1 MINDTNAI
9 LMPDHEMYLQVMAAL
24 KRYHEAKDMG
34 APAHE
39 VERLRQIYDAHAQAV
54 TDYQL
59 KALSGRGAPSH

>member
-1 MINDTNAI
+1 MSSDATDV
-9 LMPDHEMYLQVMAAL
+9 LMPDHEMYLQVTAAL

-39 VERLRQIYDAHAQAV
+39 IERLRQIYDAHAQAV

-59 KALSGRGAPSH
+59 KALTGKGTLAH

>member
-1 MINDTNAI
+1 MSKEPSGL
-9 LMPDHEMYLQVMAAL
+9 LMPDHEMYLQVTAAL

-34 APAHE
+34 APANE

-59 KALSGRGAPSH
+59 KALSGRSSPAH

>member
-1 MINDTNAI
+1 MSSDANDV
-9 LMPDHEMYLQVMAAL
+9 LMPDHEMYLQVTAAL

-34 APAHE
+34 APAYE

-59 KALSGRGAPSH
+59 KALTRKGTPAH

>member
-1 MINDTNAI
+1 MSKDVNHL
-9 LMPDHEMYLQVMAAL
+9 LMPDHEMYQQVMAAL
-24 KRYHEAKDMG
+24 KQYHEAKDMG

-59 KALSGRGAPSH
+59 KALSGRGSPAH

>member
-1 MINDTNAI
+1 MSSDANDV

-34 APAHE
+34 APALE

-54 TDYQL
+54 TEYQL
-59 KALSGRGAPSH
+59 KALSGRGAAAH

>member
-1 MINDTNAI
+1 MSKEPSCV

-34 APAHE
+34 AAALE
-39 VERLRQIYDAHAQAV
+39 VERLRQIYEAHAQAV

-59 KALSGRGAPSH
+59 KALSGRGAPAH